1 MFCLTCDRLGV
12 PRPVSVQN
20 DFNFN
25 NRTFETSCAEACH
38 HLGVVGMP
46 YGALGGGALTGKYQ
60 DAKYAGDRPLEL
72 ARHNYKPKF
81 QTRYR
86 SPRGAA
92 ATREYIKL
100 AEAWGL
106 APAELALAWARDRP
120 YNAVVVTG
128 TTTVQQC
135 EEAIRAFKLEALP
148 RELLDAIDTIH
159 ERYRSPDVALHSKVQ
174 VLREEPPG
182 PASCA
187 IV

>member
-25 NRTFETSCAEACH
+25 NRTYETSTAEACH

-60 DAKYAGDRPLEL
+60 NAKYAGDRPLEL
-72 ARHNYKPKF
+72 ARHNFKPKF

-106 APAELALAWARDRP
+106 APAELALAWCRDRP

-128 TTTVQQC
+128 TTTVKQC

-148 RELLDAIDTIH
+148 RELLDAVDAIH
-159 ERYRSPDVALHSKVQ
+159 ERYRSPDAALHSKEQ
-174 VLREEPPG
+174 VLREEPP
-182 PASCA
+182 ASCA